1 MSTPVIIA
9 NTAEEVAKIRQ
20 AQAHEWI
27 RLGFCWPVINLLQ
40 SLGMEHLGPDATH
53 RDLHQFRFPRG
64 ELEYITITLDPDHTE
79 KDVIIS
85 IYNAGRRDLRDELN
99 ELHRRENILLGRSP
113 R

>member
-1 MSTPVIIA
+1 MIAPVIITT
-9 NTAEEVAKIRQ
+9 TADEIAATRQ
-20 AQAHEWI
+20 AQAYEWI

-40 SLGMEHLGPDATH
+40 SLGMEHLGPCATH

-64 ELEYITITLDPDHTE
+64 ELEYITVTLDPDHTE

-99 ELHRRENILLGRSP
+99 ELHRKKNILLGRPP